1 MRSSGTVNRP
11 FLRVE
16 AVLAIE
22 PEIARRGVS
31 EVARSSRGFLRAY
44 EAAAGDPDALGVDRY
59 SGQAW
64 RDRRDGFVGRHVAQA
79 RANAESWW
87 VDGEPT
93 GRHLALIAWA
103 YTPTPARLLRWMQ
116 SRPRSNPAR
125 TSEYRG
131 REIEHTGGGYV
142 VDGETYP
149 AMRYA
154 MAHVDRHLDG
164 G

>member
-1 MRSSGTVNRP
+1 MSRERAW
-11 FLRVE
+11 LRVE
-16 AVLAIE
+16 AILALE

-31 EVARSSRGFLRAY
+31 EVARSDRGFLRAY
-44 EAAAGDPDALGVDRY
+44 EAAHGDPDELAVDDY

-64 RDRRDGFVGRHVAQA
+64 RDRRNAFVARHVAQA
-79 RANAESWW
+79 RAHGEPWW
-87 VDGEPT
+87 KDGEPT

-103 YTPTPARLLRWMQ
+103 YTPTPDRLLRWMQ
-116 SRPRSNPAR
+116 SRPRSNPAG

-131 REIEHTGGGYV
+131 VEIQHTGSGYV

-154 MAHVDRHLDG
+154 MAHVDRKLAAK
-164 G
+164 